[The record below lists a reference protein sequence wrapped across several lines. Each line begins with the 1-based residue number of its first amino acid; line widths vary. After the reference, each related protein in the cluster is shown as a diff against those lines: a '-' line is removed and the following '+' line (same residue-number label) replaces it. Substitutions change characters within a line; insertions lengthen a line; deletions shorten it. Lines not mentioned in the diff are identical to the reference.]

1 MENSELEKEAKRLEA
16 QYHREWRKKNPD
28 KVKAINKRYWL
39 KRLKKQKKKRRINY
53 ASIYSKRSRKLL
65 KLFRFKY

>member
-1 MENSELEKEAKRLEA
+1 MNNSELEKEAKRLEA

-39 KRLKKQKKKRRINY
+39 KKAQKLKEEKEREE
-53 ASIYSKRSRKLL
+53 
-65 KLFRFKY
+65 